1 MFVNGL
7 NYSIPYMK
15 NYSCFY
21 LLLVGL
27 LAGQTLIAQEQ
38 GVETHRQD
46 STKTDTATTI
56 RVSKEMKGPRFLA
69 LDVYRRFGK
78 VRRFRFY
85 RGNSFEFKMK
95 GSNERFQT
103 KIEGVSK
110 TQLGILGG
118 SIPLA
123 NIDKVYV
130 RNPGWFIHS
139 GSAILPIAGL
149 GYFALDMLNP
159 AIDDN
164 PGSKPFTIHREAV
177 IISGSLILTG
187 IILRFF
193 KTRVFKIN
201 KRRVL
206 KPMIKF

>member
-46 STKTDTATTI
+46 STKADTVNI
-56 RVSKEMKGPRFLA
+56 RIGQELKGPRFLA
-69 LDVYRRFGK
+69 LDVHKRFGRVK
-78 VRRFRFY
+78 RFRFY
-85 RGNSFEFKMK
+85 RGNSFEFKVK
-95 GSNERFQT
+95 GNKERFKT

-123 NIDKVYV
+123 SIDKIYV
-130 RNPGWFIHS
+130 RNPGWFIHQ
-139 GSAILPIAGL
+139 GAAILPIAGL

-177 IISGSLILTG
+177 IISGSLLLTG
-187 IILRFF
+187 IILKFF
-193 KTRVFKIN
+193 KKRVFKIN